1 MTDNPILARA
11 LAWAAAGAS
20 VIPVTADG
28 TKRPACP
35 WKRWQSERADEAQI
49 HAWFDRPGHGLGI
62 ICGQISGNLEMLE
75 FEGRAVSEGLLAQ
88 ASQAMDDNGHPGL
101 WATVTAGCME
111 TSPSGGIHL
120 LYRVDGPVD
129 GNTKIARRPSSDA
142 ELTETPGAKVQVLV
156 ETRGEGGY
164 TVAAPSGGTVHKT
177 GGSWVGAIGG
187 PNTLPILT
195 GDQRDALHAILSTL
209 DALPEQQAAPRTET
223 PTDGN
228 LASPEP
234 TPGLRPGDDFNARAS
249 WDDILAPNGWTKV
262 RRDGPGWLWTRPGK
276 NKADGI
282 SASTG
287 TRGDGDNLYVWS
299 TSTEFDSEVPMT
311 KLFVYAHYWHHG
323 DMHAAAR
330 QLSADGWGD
339 QERTPALTLI
349 GGRAPKDDGPASPAA
364 ADWWNERPVL
374 AHIRDFALARMCSPA
389 AVLGVVIERT
399 LATIPPAIV
408 LPPVIGGVGS
418 LNLFCA
424 LVGPSGSGKGAA
436 ESAAGE
442 AIGFSATIYTA
453 PLGSG
458 EGIAHC
464 YAHYEPGKKGEA
476 AHIEDDRDS
485 VLFTVP
491 EIDTLGAIATRKGS
505 TLMEQLRSAYS
516 GERLGFAYATAEK
529 KLMLARH
536 RYRLT
541 LVAGVQPANAGPLL
555 DDAGGGTPQR
565 FIWMPATD
573 RAITTEPLDCPAPIH
588 VPQVHWEALP
598 TDLMGRRLVTIPD
611 EVARTIRATH
621 AARARGEG
629 DALDGHALFTRE
641 KVAVAFAALDGRAGM
656 DSSDWELAGHVMD
669 LSDATRAGI
678 GELLAREQAERQ
690 QAAADW
696 ELRRRDNAEA
706 RILSEKIERVSKL
719 VARKL
724 GAMPDGQA
732 WWGALRRR
740 VTSKDRQI
748 FEDAVYRLVDQ
759 HLVEVTAKDRNGQE
773 DRMIQVVTK

>member
-1 MTDNPILARA
+1 MIDNPILDEA
-11 LAWAAAGAS
+11 LAWQAAGAS
-20 VIPVTADG
+20 VIPVKADG
-28 TKRPACP
+28 SKSPACP
-35 WKRWQSERADEAQI
+35 WKRWQTERADEAQI
-49 HAWFDRPGHGLGI
+49 HAWFDRPGYGLGI
-62 ICGQISGNLEMLE
+62 ICGEISGNLEMLE
-75 FEGRAVSEGLLAQ
+75 FEGRAVAEGLL
-88 ASQAMDDNGHPGL
+88 SQARAAMADNGQADL
-101 WATVTAGCME
+101 WSLVTSGCVE

-120 LYRVDGPVD
+120 LYRVDGEVA
-129 GNTKIARRPSSDA
+129 GNQKIARRPSTDA
-142 ELTETPGAKVQVLV
+142 ELEAAPGARVQVLI

-164 TVAAPSGGTVHKT
+164 TVAAPSGGKIHKS
-177 GGSWVGAIGG
+177 GGSWTAIAGG
-187 PNTLPILT
+187 PATLPVLT
-195 GDQRDALHAILSTL
+195 TDQRDALHAVLSCL
-209 DALPEQQAAPRTET
+209 DAMPDQEAAPRPET
-223 PTDGN
+223 APDAHF
-228 LASPEP
+228 ASPSD
-234 TPGLRPGDDFNARAS
+234 TPGLRPGDDFNIRAS
-249 WDDILAPNGWTKV
+249 WDDILTPQGWQKT

-276 NKADGI
+276 NRNDGI

-299 TSTEFDSEVPMT
+299 TSTEFDSEVPMS
-311 KLFVYAHYWHHG
+311 KLFVYAHYWHRG
-323 DMHAAAR
+323 DMSAAAR
-330 QLSADGWGD
+330 QLAADGWGD
-339 QERTPALTLI
+339 QDKTPALTLI
-349 GGRAPKDDGPASPAA
+349 GGPAPKADGPASPAA
-364 ADWWNERPVL
+364 ADWWNDRPVL

-399 LATIPPAIV
+399 LATIPPTIV

-442 AIGFSATIYTA
+442 AVTFESSIYTA

-464 YAHYEPGKKGEA
+464 YAHYQPPSKGEKG
-476 AHIEDDRDS
+476 HIEDDRDS

-529 KLMLARH
+529 KLMLPRH

-573 RAITTEPLDCPAPIH
+573 QAITTDPLDCPEPIRAPR
-588 VPQVHWEALP
+588 VHWETLR
-598 TDLMGRRLVTIPD
+598 TNLMGQRLVGIPD
-611 EVARTIRATH
+611 EVARTIRETH

-641 KVAVAFAALDGRAGM
+641 KVAVAFAALDGRPDM
-656 DSSDWELAGHVMD
+656 SLSDWGLAGHVMA
-669 LSDATRAGI
+669 LSDQTRAGI

-706 RILSEKIERVSKL
+706 RIRAEKTKRVAGL
-719 VARKL
+719 LARKI
-724 GAMPDGQA
+724 GSTKTGEIS
-732 WWGALRRR
+732 WNALKKKTASR
-740 VTSKDRQI
+740 DRDL
-748 FEDAVYRLVDQ
+748 FEDAVSQLVDTGQVEVVDEVREGQETRLVKAVPQ
-759 HLVEVTAKDRNGQE
+759 
-773 DRMIQVVTK
+773 